1 MYKSLLK
8 QADAVLVRLRQ
19 QLKDSNSLL
28 RQGQVKPILIA
39 RCDLVAIQVTKSINC
54 DPTSL
59 TFERDTLEEI
69 LATNAIDADDEIE
82 ELELFDDDEGD
93 EM

>member
-1 MYKSLLK
+1 M
-8 QADAVLVRLRQ
+8 
-19 QLKDSNSLL
+19 
-28 RQGQVKPILIA
+28 
-39 RCDLVAIQVTKSINC
+39 AIQVTKNINC

-59 TFERDTLEEI
+59 IFERDTLEEI

-82 ELELFDDDEGD
+82 ELELFDDNEGD